1 MQSKELNS
9 KDKCEE
15 KKIIL
20 IDNYDSFV
28 YNIYQYLCQLGVI
41 VDVVRNDD
49 VASVDNYDAIVISPG
64 PGRPENA
71 GLCPRIVEKYAGV
84 KPILGICLGHQVIG
98 YVFGSKIINAKR
110 IMHGKVSNI
119 EHDSEGIFKNVCN
132 PFLAVRYHSL
142 VLSEVPR
149 EFKLS
154 AKSIDDGE
162 IMGIRNEKLMIE
174 GVQFHPES
182 VMTAEGMKILKNFI
196 QIYLSK
202 E

>member
-1 MQSKELNS
+1 MLNKS
-9 KDKCEE
+9 NKDKDV
-15 KKIIL
+15 KRKIIL

-28 YNIYQYLCQLGVI
+28 YNIYQYLCQLGVA
-41 VDVVRNDD
+41 VDVVRNDG
-49 VASVDNYDAIVISPG
+49 VNNIDNYDAIVISPG

-71 GLCPRIVEKYAGV
+71 GMCPHIVEKYAGV

-98 YVFGSKIINAKR
+98 YVFGSKIVNAKR
-110 IMHGKVSNI
+110 IMHGKVSKV

-142 VLSEVPR
+142 VLREVPS

-154 AKSIDDGE
+154 ARSIDDGE

-182 VMTAEGMKILKNFI
+182 VMTAEGIKMLKNFI